1 MQKENSQKNY
11 KFLISRLFIVACL
24 VLQFA
29 SVAAQ
34 SDQPFIWYNGK
45 YKQATYR
52 QVLNAAAQADV
63 VLFGELH
70 NNSIA
75 HWMQWVLV
83 RDLYSIK
90 KNKLVLGSEI
100 FETDQQAALD
110 SFWAGNINADDFKKD
125 KRFWPNYA
133 IDYHAITLFA
143 QKNNIPYVATN
154 VPRRFARLVSKQ
166 GMEALDTL
174 PDADK
179 AWLCPLPFYV
189 DTTLQS
195 YKTVMQMGHGSHF
208 NGYYFASAQAI
219 KDATMADRILKNM
232 SIPGSTFFHINGAFH
247 SDFHESIAWYLRKAK
262 PDIKILVI
270 TTLES
275 DGLAAPDAEDK
286 GKADFYLVTDPGV
299 IKSY

>member
-1 MQKENSQKNY
+1 MQKVSAKKNFNALIFR
-11 KFLISRLFIVACL
+11 FLIVSILILQFSRL
-24 VLQFA
+24 
-29 SVAAQ
+29 SAQ
-34 SDQPFIWYNGK
+34 SDQPFVWYNGK
-45 YKQATYR
+45 YKQAKYQ

-83 RDLYSIK
+83 RDLFSIK

-110 SFWAGNINADDFKKD
+110 SFLAGNRNGDDFKKD

-133 IDYHAITLFA
+133 MDYHGITVFA
-143 QKNNIPYVATN
+143 MENKIPYIATN
-154 VPRRFARLVSKQ
+154 VPRRYARIVSKQ
-166 GMEALDTL
+166 GKDALDTL

-179 AWLCPLPFYV
+179 AWLCPLPFVV
-189 DTTLQS
+189 DTTLKS

-219 KDATMADRILKNM
+219 KDATMADRILKHM
-232 SIPGSTFFHINGAFH
+232 SIPGSTFFHINGSFH
-247 SDFHESIAWYLRKAK
+247 SDFHESIAWYLRIAK

-270 TTLES
+270 TTLET
-275 DGLAAPDAEDK
+275 DGLNAPDTEDK
-286 GKADFYLVTDPGV
+286 GKANFYLVTDPGV